1 MSCMVRRER
10 STGLLFRFERGHMQ
24 GNGHQI
30 SHYCVRTSE
39 LVARQ
44 NYISIFSFC
53 FCLSPTTTGTTKSM
67 HIWYW
72 QQTELKAQR
81 KTDTIDIP
89 IIYILWSP
97 YNHDMVTP
105 TWTEQRGVGE
115 YISNETKTKKK
126 NTSHPSHM
134 GTVPFIGY
142 PSLTVSL
149 RETVLFALNNSMAVE
164 KKKSTFK
171 RIGLR
176 PLRYFSALAII
187 FHRAFGALNNSV

>member
-1 MSCMVRRER
+1 MSCMVRRKR
-10 STGLLFRFERGHMQ
+10 SIGLLFRFGWGHML

-39 LVARQ
+39 PVARQ

-105 TWTEQRGVGE
+105 TWTEQRGVGG

-126 NTSHPSHM
+126 KHEPSK
-134 GTVPFIGY
+134 PYGY
-142 PSLTVSL
+142 STLYRISLTVSL